1 MKYRIRTSFAIQS
14 FFFLFLF
21 VDNYF
26 SFFNQSKP
34 FSLFFI
40 LTIPP
45 VFVVTLCDEIAYFNK
60 KMVLITLAVVLALT
74 IGLISYQ
81 PFNPGVDIMQ
91 YYEIVGLS
99 TVVVIAMVL
108 WTFKGWD
115 KIEKAVKQ
123 YDDILKMDPY
133 DITSLNNKGVELANL
148 KKHKWA
154 MGYFDKALEV
164 DPNDSAALHNK
175 GVVLSELKKTREA
188 TQKANEFLD
197 RALEADPGLD
207 DAKRS
212 GKIILET

>member
-1 MKYRIRTSFAIQS
+1 MKSRIRTSFAIQS
-14 FFFLFLF
+14 FFLLFLF
-21 VDNYF
+21 ADNFF
-26 SFFNQSKP
+26 SFFNQSKS

-45 VFVVTLCDEIAYFNK
+45 VFVVTLCGEIAYFNK
-60 KMVLITLAVVLALT
+60 KIVLTILAVVLALT

-91 YYEIVGLS
+91 YYEIAGLS
-99 TVVVIAMVL
+99 TIVVIAMVL
-108 WTFKGWD
+108 WAFKEWD

-123 YDDILKMDPY
+123 YDDILEMNPY

-154 MGYFDKALEV
+154 MEYFDKALKV

-175 GVVLSELKKTREA
+175 GVLITKFKKTRKD
-188 TQKANEFLD
+188 TNKANEYFD
-197 RALEADPGLD
+197 RALEADPAFEN
-207 DAKRS
+207 AKSS

>member
-1 MKYRIRTSFAIQS
+1 MKSRIRTSFAIQS
-14 FFFLFLF
+14 FFFLFMF
-21 VDNYF
+21 VDNFF

-40 LTIPP
+40 LTMPP
-45 VFVVTLCDEIAYFNK
+45 FLVVTLCDEIAYFNK
-60 KMVLITLAVVLALT
+60 KMVLIILALVLALT
-74 IGLISYQ
+74 LGLLSYQ
-81 PFNPGVDIMQ
+81 PINPGVDMMQ
-91 YYEIVGLS
+91 YYEITVLS
-99 TVVVIAMVL
+99 TVVVTALVL
-108 WTFKGWD
+108 WTFKEWD

-123 YDDILKMDPY
+123 YDNILKMDPY
-133 DITSLNNKGVELANL
+133 DITSLNNKGVELTNL
-148 KKHKWA
+148 KKHRWA
-154 MGYFDKALEV
+154 MEYFDKALEV

-188 TQKANEFLD
+188 TQKANEFFD

>member
-1 MKYRIRTSFAIQS
+1 MKSGIRTSFAIQS

-21 VDNYF
+21 VDNFF

-45 VFVVTLCDEIAYFNK
+45 VFVVTICDEIAYFNR
-60 KMVLITLAVVLALT
+60 KMVLIILAVVLALI
-74 IGLISYQ
+74 IGLISYP

-91 YYEIVGLS
+91 YYESTVLS
-99 TVVVIAMVL
+99 IVVVIAMVL
-108 WTFKGWD
+108 WTFKEWD

-123 YDDILKMDPY
+123 YDDILEMDPH
-133 DITSLNNKGVELANL
+133 DLTSLNNKGVELANL

-154 MGYFDKALEV
+154 MEHFDKALEV

-175 GVVLSELKKTREA
+175 GVVLSEFKKTREA
-188 TQKANEFLD
+188 TQKANEFFD

-212 GKIILET
+212 GKIILEV

>member
-1 MKYRIRTSFAIQS
+1 MKSRIRTSFAIQS

-21 VDNYF
+21 VENFF
-26 SFFNQSKP
+26 SFFKQSKP
-34 FSLFFI
+34 FSLFFL

-60 KMVLITLAVVLALT
+60 RIVLIIMAVVLALT
-74 IGLISYQ
+74 LGLISYK
-81 PFNPGVDIMQ
+81 PFNPGVDMMQ
-91 YYEIVGLS
+91 YYEITVLS

-108 WTFKGWD
+108 WAFKEWD
-115 KIEKAVKQ
+115 KIGKAVKQ
-123 YDDILKMDPY
+123 YDNILEMDPY

-148 KKHKWA
+148 KKHKLA
-154 MGYFDKALEV
+154 MECFDKALKV

-188 TQKANEFLD
+188 KQKANEFFD

>member
-1 MKYRIRTSFAIQS
+1 MKSRIRTSFAIQP
-14 FFFLFLF
+14 FFFLFMF
-21 VDNYF
+21 VDNFF
-26 SFFNQSKP
+26 SFLNQSKP

-40 LTIPP
+40 LTMPP
-45 VFVVTLCDEIAYFNK
+45 FFVVTLCDEIAYFNK
-60 KMVLITLAVVLALT
+60 KMVLIIMAVVLALT

-81 PFNPGVDIMQ
+81 PINPGVDIMQ

-99 TVVVIAMVL
+99 TVVVIAMFL

-123 YDDILKMDPY
+123 YDDILEMDPY
-133 DITSLNNKGVELANL
+133 DTTSLNNKGVELANL
-148 KKHKWA
+148 KKHRWA
-154 MGYFDKALEV
+154 MEYFDRALEV
-164 DPNDSAALHNK
+164 NPNDSAAMHNK
-175 GVVLSELKKTREA
+175 GVILSELKKTREA
-188 TQKANEFLD
+188 TQKANEFFD

>member
-1 MKYRIRTSFAIQS
+1 MKSRIRTSFVIQS
-14 FFFLFLF
+14 FFFFCLF
-21 VDNYF
+21 VDNFF

-40 LTIPP
+40 LTITP
-45 VFVVTLCDEIAYFNK
+45 VFVVILCDEIAYFNK
-60 KMVLITLAVVLALT
+60 RIVLTILAVVLALI

-91 YYEIVGLS
+91 YYEIAGLS
-99 TVVVIAMVL
+99 IVVVIAMVL
-108 WTFKGWD
+108 WTFKEWD

-154 MGYFDKALEV
+154 MEYFDKALEV
-164 DPNDSAALHNK
+164 NPNDSTALHNK

-188 TQKANEFLD
+188 TQKANELFDL
-197 RALEADPGLD
+197 ALEADTGLD

-212 GKIILET
+212 GKIILEV

>member
-1 MKYRIRTSFAIQS
+1 MKSGIRTSFAIQN
-14 FFFLFLF
+14 FFLLFLF

-60 KMVLITLAVVLALT
+60 KMVLIILAVVLAL
-74 IGLISYQ
+74 IFGLVSYQ
-81 PFNPGVDIMQ
+81 PFNPGVDMMQ
-91 YYEIVGLS
+91 YYEITVLS
-99 TVVVIAMVL
+99 TVVVIALVL
-108 WTFKGWD
+108 WTFKEWD

-148 KKHKWA
+148 KKHRLA

-188 TQKANEFLD
+188 TQKANEFFD

-207 DAKRS
+207 DAKSS
-212 GKIILET
+212 GKIILEV